1 MKAYT
6 FRFEKLLK
14 SKKIVVDDLSSK
26 TARARRILLL
36 ESRKLEDFKGRE
48 IACFEEVAIQQ
59 TGTVNAG
66 EVQRAHQYLQ
76 LLGKAIGEQT
86 ERVKEISR
94 RVDALRA
101 MLVEA
106 EKERK
111 ILEKLDEK
119 EREEFY
125 DSFLKKEQSL
135 LDEVGITRFVL
146 RNAHSHFH
154 SNRSQ

>member
-1 MKAYT
+1 MKAYK

-14 SKKIVVDDLSSK
+14 SRKIIVDDLSSK

-86 ERVKEISR
+86 ERVKEISPE
-94 RVDALRA
+94 VASPITILL
-101 MLVEA
+101 LV
-106 EKERK
+106 K
-111 ILEKLDEK
+111 I
-119 EREEFY
+119 
-125 DSFLKKEQSL
+125 
-135 LDEVGITRFVL
+135 
-146 RNAHSHFH
+146 
-154 SNRSQ
+154 